1 VGGRG
6 AAVVAPTPERRQL
19 LRRSTLFS
27 RLPDEEI
34 DAILGHAISERYAAG
49 APIFAKGDPGSSMM
63 AVLKGQVVISVL
75 SLEGKQIVLN
85 VIEEGEIFGEIAL
98 LDGKERSADATAGTN
113 CELLVVA
120 RRSFL
125 PLLERPTLTRELL
138 TVLCEKVRRTSEQV
152 EDVLFL
158 DVEARIAK
166 ALLRLA
172 HNRNAPH
179 RPGGGITLRISQ
191 RELGNLVGATR
202 ESVNKQLQEW
212 RRSGIIALDNGAIV
226 IRNAA
231 ALEEF
236 G

>member
-1 VGGRG
+1 
-6 AAVVAPTPERRQL
+6 VVASTPERRQL

-34 DAILGHAISERYAAG
+34 DALLAHAVIERFRAG
-49 APIFAKGDPGSSMM
+49 ALIGAKGDPGSSMM
-63 AVLKGQVVISVL
+63 AVLTGQVVISVL
-75 SLEGKQIVLN
+75 SLEGKQVVLN
-85 VIEEGEIFGEIAL
+85 IINEGEVVGEIAL
-98 LDGKERSADATAGTN
+98 LDGKERSADMTASTN
-113 CELLVVA
+113 CELLVIE

-125 PLLERPTLTRELL
+125 PLLERPALTRELL
-138 TVLCEKVRRTSEQV
+138 RVLCEKVRRASEQV

-172 HNRNAPH
+172 QNRPAPS
-179 RPGGGITLRISQ
+179 RPGGGVVLRISQ
-191 RELGNLVGATR
+191 RELGNLVGASR
-202 ESVNKQLQEW
+202 ESVNKQLQAW
-212 RRSGIIALDNGAIV
+212 RRSGIVAIDNGAIV